1 MPRSRVRAMSRD
13 HASRHFSALGSTCEL
28 LALGVGQAALER
40 CEQRVREE
48 EARFTRF
55 VMDSEL
61 ARLNAGDGRYVPVS
75 PEMFAMLEAALW
87 AYQESG
93 GLVNAAIL
101 PALTAAGYDRPFRQG
116 LTQPAS
122 IEPMHV
128 PGLPEVLILDR
139 TTRSVALAPGAA
151 LDLGGIAKGAL
162 ADLLIDELGED
173 AICNLGGDL
182 RVRGA
187 GPEGDGWH
195 IGLCDGTLVALRDG
209 AVCTSGIS
217 KRRWGHSM
225 HHLIDPRTGMPA
237 KTDLAEVSVVTDSAL
252 RGEVY
257 AKSAVLL
264 GCALGIAFLEA
275 RGVPH
280 AVVPAEGAETG
291 AGPTELPA
299 AA

>member
-1 MPRSRVRAMSRD
+1 MSPELTT
-13 HASRHFSALGSTCEL
+13 RHFDALGSTCEL
-28 LALGVGQAALER
+28 LSVDSGPAALER
-40 CEQRVREE
+40 CEQRIREA

-55 VMDSEL
+55 LPDSEL
-61 ARLNAGDGRYVPVS
+61 AGLNAGDGRYVPVS

-87 AYQESG
+87 AFEESE
-93 GLVNAAIL
+93 GLVNAAVL
-101 PALTAAGYDRPFRQG
+101 PALAAAGYDRPYRQG
-116 LTQPAS
+116 LT
-122 IEPMHV
+122 EPSV
-128 PGLPEVLILDR
+128 LYPTQLPPLPEVLRLDQA
-139 TTRSVALAPGAA
+139 TRSAALAPGAA

-162 ADLLIDELGED
+162 ADILIDELGEN
-173 AICNLGGDL
+173 AVCNLGGDL

-217 KRRWGHSM
+217 KRRWGQSM

-257 AKSAVLL
+257 AKCAVLL
-264 GCALGIAFLEA
+264 GANLGIAFLEA
-275 RGVPH
+275 RGVPY
-280 AVVPAEGAETG
+280 AVVPAEGASTG
-291 AGPTELPA
+291 AGPSALPA

>member
-1 MPRSRVRAMSRD
+1 MSPELTT
-13 HASRHFSALGSTCEL
+13 RHFDAFGSTCEL
-28 LALGVGQAALER
+28 LSVESGPAALER
-40 CEQRVREE
+40 CEQRIRDA

-55 VMDSEL
+55 LRDSEL
-61 ARLNAGDGRYVPVS
+61 AGLNASDGRYLPVS

-87 AYQESG
+87 AFAESD
-93 GLVNAAIL
+93 GLVNAAVL
-101 PALTAAGYDRPFRQG
+101 PALAAAGYDRPFRQG
-116 LTQPAS
+116 LA
-122 IEPMHV
+122 EPPVLYPMQ
-128 PGLPEVLILDR
+128 LPPLPQVLLLDQA
-139 TTRSVALAPGAA
+139 TRSAALAPGAA

-162 ADLLIDELGED
+162 ADLLIDELGEN
-173 AICNLGGDL
+173 AVCNLGGDL

-252 RGEVY
+252 RGEVH

-264 GCALGIAFLEA
+264 GAAIGIAFLEA
-275 RGVPH
+275 RGVAY
-280 AVVPAEGAETG
+280 AVVPAARESAG
-291 AGPTELPA
+291 AGSSELPA

>member
-1 MPRSRVRAMSRD
+1 
-13 HASRHFSALGSTCEL
+13 
-28 LALGVGQAALER
+28 VGQAALER

-75 PEMFAMLEAALW
+75 PEMYAMLEAALW

-101 PALTAAGYDRPFRQG
+101 PALTAAGYDRPFREG
-116 LTQPAS
+116 LTQPGS
-122 IEPMHV
+122 TEPMHV
-128 PGLPEVLILDR
+128 PGLLEVLILDAA
-139 TTRSVALAPGAA
+139 TRSVALAPGAA

-173 AICNLGGDL
+173 ALCNLGGDV
-182 RVRGA
+182 RVRGN

-195 IGLCDGTLVALRDG
+195 IGLCDRSAVAVRDG
-209 AVCTSGIS
+209 AVCTSGTTR
-217 KRRWGHSM
+217 RRWGQSM
-225 HHLIDPRTGMPA
+225 HHLIDPKTGMPV
-237 KTDLAEVSVVTDSAL
+237 KTDLAEVSVITDVAL

-257 AKSAVLL
+257 AKCAMLL
-264 GCALGIAFLEA
+264 GASAGLAFLES
-275 RGVPH
+275 RGVRY
-280 AVVPAEGAETG
+280 AVVPV
-291 AGPTELPA
+291 AGNGDDRLPA

>member
-1 MPRSRVRAMSRD
+1 MSPEITT
-13 HASRHFSALGSTCEL
+13 RHFDALGSTCEL
-28 LALGVGQAALER
+28 LSVGSGQAALQR
-40 CEQRVREE
+40 CEQRIRDG

-55 VMDSEL
+55 LRDSEL
-61 ARLNAGDGRYVPVS
+61 AGLNASDGRYVPVS

-87 AYQESG
+87 AFEESE
-93 GLVNAAIL
+93 GLVNAAVL
-101 PALTAAGYDRPFRQG
+101 PALAAAGYDRPFRLG
-116 LTQPAS
+116 LT
-122 IEPMHV
+122 EPSV
-128 PGLPEVLILDR
+128 VRAIQLPPLPEVLLLDQA
-139 TTRSVALAPGAA
+139 TRSAALAPGAA

-162 ADLLIDELGED
+162 ADILIDELGD
-173 AICNLGGDL
+173 NAVCNLGGDL
-182 RVRGA
+182 RIRGA

-195 IGLCDGTLVALRDG
+195 IGLCDGSLVALRDA

-257 AKSAVLL
+257 AKTAVLL
-264 GCALGIAFLEA
+264 GAAMGIAFLEA
-275 RGVPH
+275 RGVH
-280 AVVPAEGAETG
+280 YAVVAAEGEGAG
-291 AGPTELPA
+291 AGPSALPA

>member
-1 MPRSRVRAMSRD
+1 MSREL
-13 HASRHFSALGSTCEL
+13 ASRHFSALGSTCEL
-28 LALGVGQAALER
+28 LALGVAQAALER
-40 CEQRVREE
+40 CEERVREE

-55 VMDSEL
+55 VTDSEL

-101 PALTAAGYDRPFRQG
+101 PALTAAGYDRPFSQG
-116 LTQPAS
+116 LTHPGS
-122 IEPMHV
+122 TEPMQV
-128 PGLPEVLILDR
+128 PGLPEVLILDG

-162 ADLLIDELGED
+162 ADLLIDELGDD
-173 AICNLGGDL
+173 AVCNLGGDV
-182 RVRGA
+182 RVRGN

-195 IGLCDGTLVALRDG
+195 IGLCDRSAVAVRDG
-209 AVCTSGIS
+209 AVCTSGTT
-217 KRRWGHSM
+217 KRRWGQSM
-225 HHLIDPRTGMPA
+225 HHLIDPKTGMPV
-237 KTDLAEVSVVTDSAL
+237 KTDLAEVSVITDFAL

-257 AKSAVLL
+257 AKCAMLL
-264 GCALGIAFLEA
+264 GASAGVTFLES
-275 RGVPH
+275 RGVGH
-280 AVVPAEGAETG
+280 AIVPA
-291 AGPTELPA
+291 AGNGDGLLPA

>member
-1 MPRSRVRAMSRD
+1 MSPEL
-13 HASRHFSALGSTCEL
+13 ASRHFSALGSTCEL

-48 EARFTRF
+48 EARLTRF
-55 VMDSEL
+55 VRDSEL

-75 PEMFAMLEAALW
+75 PEMFDMLEAALW

-116 LTQPAS
+116 LTHPAS
-122 IEPMHV
+122 VEPMQV
-128 PGLPEVLILDR
+128 PGLPAVLILDG

-162 ADLLIDELGED
+162 ADLLIDELGDD
-173 AICNLGGDL
+173 AVCNLGGDL
-182 RVRGA
+182 RVRGN

-195 IGLCDGTLVALRDG
+195 IGLCDRSAVAVRDG
-209 AVCTSGIS
+209 AVCTSGTS
-217 KRRWGHSM
+217 KRRWGQSM
-225 HHLIDPRTGMPA
+225 HHLIDPKTGMPVR
-237 KTDLAEVSVVTDSAL
+237 TDLAEVSVITDVAL

-257 AKSAVLL
+257 AKCAMLL
-264 GCALGIAFLEA
+264 GAAAGLAFLES
-275 RGVPH
+275 RGVRH
-280 AVVPAEGAETG
+280 AVVPAVGNG
-291 AGPTELPA
+291 DGLLPA

>member
-1 MPRSRVRAMSRD
+1 MSREL
-13 HASRHFSALGSTCEL
+13 ASRRFSALGSTCEL

-55 VMDSEL
+55 VTDSEL

-75 PEMFAMLEAALW
+75 PEMFAMLQAALW

-116 LTQPAS
+116 LTHPGS
-122 IEPMHV
+122 TEPMQF
-128 PGLPEVLILDR
+128 PGLPEVLILDG

-162 ADLLIDELGED
+162 ADLLIDELGDD
-173 AICNLGGDL
+173 AVCNLGGDV
-182 RVRGA
+182 RVRGN

-195 IGLCDGTLVALRDG
+195 IGLCDRSAVAVRDG
-209 AVCTSGIS
+209 AVCTSGTTR
-217 KRRWGHSM
+217 RRWGQSM
-225 HHLIDPRTGMPA
+225 HHLIDPKTGMPV
-237 KTDLAEVSVVTDSAL
+237 KTDLAEVSVITDFAL

-257 AKSAVLL
+257 AKCAMLL
-264 GCALGIAFLEA
+264 GASAGVTFLES
-275 RGVPH
+275 RGVGH
-280 AVVPAEGAETG
+280 AVVPA
-291 AGPTELPA
+291 AGNGDGLLPA

>member
-1 MPRSRVRAMSRD
+1 MSREL
-13 HASRHFSALGSTCEL
+13 ASRHFSALGSTCEL

-87 AYQESG
+87 AYQESA

-122 IEPMHV
+122 TEPVHV
-128 PGLPEVLILDR
+128 PGLPEVLILDG

-173 AICNLGGDL
+173 ALCNLGGDV
-182 RVRGA
+182 RVRGN

-195 IGLCDGTLVALRDG
+195 IGLCDRSAVAVRDG
-209 AVCTSGIS
+209 AVCTSGTTR
-217 KRRWGHSM
+217 RRWGQSM
-225 HHLIDPRTGMPA
+225 HHLIDPTTGMPV
-237 KTDLAEVSVVTDSAL
+237 KTDLAEVSVVTDFAL

-257 AKSAVLL
+257 AKCAMLL
-264 GCALGIAFLEA
+264 GASAGLAFLES
-275 RGVPH
+275 RGVRY
-280 AVVPAEGAETG
+280 AVVPV
-291 AGPTELPA
+291 AGNGDDRLPA